1 MSRSILF
8 SILIFTFASAAF
20 SSSEK
25 DRYLLT
31 KSRMP
36 LVYETGENFKP
47 SDKKIVIGL
56 PLTFE
61 TLCVVD
67 SLRKIFK
74 DITIIPQSS
83 GENSSTQPGVFKYLQ
98 RWGIRYF
105 TDATE
110 QSRLE
115 ALSNNPDIVI
125 DCSFMLGEVAV
136 KHGLLNEETLL
147 IEDTKTGENR
157 ILELEKECEI
167 TFPYLI
173 LDNSI
178 YKRAYENAR
187 GIGYSVVA
195 SLMSMGFFLPNYKLT
210 VVGFGYVGSGLAHYA
225 RTLGADVTVV
235 DIDPYKRKIAAKN
248 GYTVRSLQVALE
260 STDILITATGKEQV
274 VTKKDLQDL
283 NRRII
288 LANAGGEEE
297 WNRKNMFGGSSGEQI
312 HERIFRFK
320 VGSAEVWEVGG
331 GNSINLVSQISIT
344 EYLDITFSYLV
355 FILGEVDS
363 INFQNGKN
371 DLSMFNSENF
381 DASVEGRYGPPVT
394 LFD

>member
-1 MSRSILF
+1 MFRSVLF
-8 SILIFTFASAAF
+8 SILLFNFASTAF
-20 SSSEK
+20 SSAEK

-31 KSRMP
+31 RSRMP
-36 LVYETGENFKP
+36 LVYETGEGFKT
-47 SDKKIVIGL
+47 SDKKVVVGL

-61 TLCVVD
+61 TLSVID
-67 SLRKIFK
+67 SLRRNFK
-74 DITIIPQSS
+74 DITVIPQSS

-98 RWGIRYF
+98 SWGIRYF

-110 QSRLE
+110 KSRLK

-136 KHGLLNEETLL
+136 KHGLLSEETLL

-157 ILELEKECEI
+157 ILELEKEYEI
-167 TFPYLI
+167 NFPYLI

-187 GIGYSVVA
+187 GIGYSVVG

-210 VVGFGYVGSGLAHYA
+210 IVGFGYVGSGLAHYA
-225 RTLGADVTVV
+225 RVLGADVTIV

-248 GYTVRSLQVALE
+248 GYKVRSLQVALE

-274 VTKKDLQDL
+274 VVKEDLQGL

-297 WNRKNMFGGSSGEQI
+297 WNRKNMFGGSSGKQI
-312 HERIFRFK
+312 HEHIFRFM
-320 VGSAEVWEVGG
+320 GIFEQSPTAHPR
-331 GNSINLVSQISIT
+331 S
-344 EYLDITFSYLV
+344 
-355 FILGEVDS
+355 
-363 INFQNGKN
+363 
-371 DLSMFNSENF
+371 
-381 DASVEGRYGPPVT
+381 
-394 LFD
+394 